1 MKKEALLIM
10 LLLLPLAE
18 AGQDMYVSDSAFLL
32 NLGRMPIDDSLQS
45 VLATSPVLLNNT
57 YNSPKITNAPF
68 PLTGSLP
75 YEYLAPGAFTDSG
88 SEPVRSAAMSMSKGE
103 DNEFIVVFNFAQWIR
118 ENVRCSHGFIT
129 QNASTLLETRQGSCD
144 DATGLFIALNR
155 ASGIPARFVSGIALA
170 DSEFEEHAW
179 AEVYFPE
186 VGWVPYDVVKGQLGY
201 VDIGHIAFHKGLDRK
216 QIFNG
221 TGISYTRA
229 GKGVRLPDEVS
240 IKVFPLYDNVNF
252 SSFNIIEV
260 VVRNLR
266 GYYVADEITIVPSPG
281 LDMEATLIPF
291 YLGPFEERKERFLV
305 QVVENETR
313 FIHAFPIFVYSSK
326 NVSAQTRFRALSSS
340 PVYMSGRF
348 PESRTAKRDAL
359 VADLAIDCLPEKE
372 YYIGET
378 AEVRCI
384 AKNTGNAFIQKLQL
398 CIDSCESFDLGI
410 GKTRGLLF
418 EKRLD
423 AAGSQ
428 KIALTAKNS
437 QISRKYYFYM
447 DVLDFPKITITN
459 FSHPGSMEYSE
470 KGFAALVLKKDSS
483 SIPLNASVTLAIDGN
498 IREVLSFNATNRTI
512 LFEVRGD
519 SLNEGPNVVSVEVS
533 YFDGR
538 GRKYA
543 SRRAGIITLKN
554 ITFFQKI
561 RFFFRKIAG

>member
-1 MKKEALLIM
+1 MKREALLIV

-18 AGQDMYVSDSAFLL
+18 AKDMYVSDSAFLL
-32 NLGRMPIDDSLQS
+32 NTDRIPIDDSLQT
-45 VLATSPVLLNNT
+45 VLATSPVLVNNT

-75 YEYLAPGAFTDSG
+75 YEYLAPGAFTDSA
-88 SEPVRSAAMSMSKGE
+88 SEPVRSAATSMSKGE
-103 DNEFIVVFNFAQWIR
+103 DDEFIVVFNFAQWIR
-118 ENVRCSHGFIT
+118 ENVRCSPGFMT

-144 DATGLFIALNR
+144 EATGLFIALNR
-155 ASGIPARFVSGIALA
+155 ASGIPARFVSGIALEA
-170 DSEFEEHAW
+170 SEFEEHAW

-186 VGWVPYDVVKGQLGY
+186 VGWVPYDIVRGQLGY
-201 VDIGHIAFHKGLDRK
+201 VDISHIAFHKGLDRK

-221 TGISYTRA
+221 TTISYTKA
-229 GKGVRLPDEVS
+229 GEGARLLDEVS

-266 GYYVADEITIVPSPG
+266 GYYVADEITIAPSPG
-281 LDMEATLIPF
+281 LDLEATLIPF

-313 FIHAFPIFVYSSK
+313 FIHSFPIFLYSSK

-340 PVYMSGRF
+340 PVYISGSF
-348 PESRTAKRDAL
+348 PESRTAKREAL

-398 CIDSCESFDLGI
+398 CMDSCESFDLGI
-410 GKTRGLLF
+410 GKMRELLF

-423 AAGSQ
+423 AGSQ

-447 DVLDFPKITITN
+447 DALDFPKITIAN

-470 KGFAALVLKKDSS
+470 KGFAALVLRKDSS
-483 SIPLNASVTLAIDGN
+483 SIPLNASVTLAIDRN

-512 LFEVRGD
+512 LFEIRGD

-533 YFDGR
+533 YFDAR
-538 GRKYA
+538 GRKYS
-543 SRRAGIITLKN
+543 SRRSGIVTLKN
-554 ITFFQKI
+554 LTFLQKI